1 MKDTNKITCSQRYQ
15 YQHGENI
22 LKKYSIQEKINDHQ
36 SLMMQTSMVKI
47 WQRNTIVNRIT

>member
-1 MKDTNKITCSQRYQ
+1 MKDTNKITCSQRYR

-36 SLMMQTSMVKI
+36 SIMMQTSMVKI
-47 WQRNTIVNRIT
+47 